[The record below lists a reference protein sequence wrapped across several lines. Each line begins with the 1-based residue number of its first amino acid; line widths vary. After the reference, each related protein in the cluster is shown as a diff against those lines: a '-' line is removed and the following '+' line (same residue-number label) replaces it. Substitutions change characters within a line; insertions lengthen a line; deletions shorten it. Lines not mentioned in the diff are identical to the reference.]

1 MRITGPGADVPP
13 GLLPCFRLSRLIESL
28 IPSIDPKA
36 LRGSV
41 NWNYSEM
48 SAAVLSL
55 LALVN
60 WRFEITAEDIV
71 AACVLV
77 ILMGA
82 IWWRWPK

>member
-1 MRITGPGADVPP
+1 
-13 GLLPCFRLSRLIESL
+13 
-28 IPSIDPKA
+28 
-36 LRGSV
+36 
-41 NWNYSEM
+41 M

-55 LALVN
+55 LALVS

-82 IWWRWPK
+82 VWWRWRK

>member
-1 MRITGPGADVPP
+1 
-13 GLLPCFRLSRLIESL
+13 
-28 IPSIDPKA
+28 
-36 LRGSV
+36 
-41 NWNYSEM
+41 M

-60 WRFEITAEDIV
+60 WRFEITAEDII